1 VSRMQGD
8 SRRREGRDEMIDL
21 VGVSADIYRSV
32 YTPLVLGFWFL
43 LSFADAARLM
53 GKMVFCTTIR
63 ALLDAY
69 DMQSYV
75 LGQRAVHA
83 P

>member
-1 VSRMQGD
+1 
-8 SRRREGRDEMIDL
+8 
-21 VGVSADIYRSV
+21 V

-53 GKMVFCTTIR
+53 GKMGFCTTIR

>member
-1 VSRMQGD
+1 
-8 SRRREGRDEMIDL
+8 MIDW

-43 LSFADAARLM
+43 LSFADAARW
-53 GKMVFCTTIR
+53 FFYPAIR
-63 ALLDAY
+63 ALLDAH

-83 P
+83 PCAYNGRAGTRELGDSNDE